1 MSRINLTLHQL
12 KVFMVVA
19 QQGGFTSAAEELS
32 SSQPGLTSAVR
43 QLEEELQV
51 RLFNRTTRRVEL
63 TSAGLELLPVAERLF
78 AELDLTV
85 QSLRDLGNVRRGLV
99 IVAALP
105 SLSATLLPQALA
117 LFRNQY
123 PDVRVQ
129 LRDGIA
135 SEIVEMVRAGHADFA
150 VGALGGAQHA
160 LKFTVVMRDRMHL
173 VCRAGHPLS
182 SLGEVPWRA
191 LIDYPFVAMNAGS
204 SVRYITDSAFAE
216 LGVVKVPEQEVSQ
229 LTTMFGLAKA
239 GLAVTAMPAA
249 VMRAFDVEGVVKL
262 PLVDPVVERE
272 LGFIVRR
279 GHLLSPAAEALMES
293 VRQVSE
299 TALVV

>member
-105 SLSATLLPQALA
+105 SLSATLMPQALA

-135 SEIVEMVRAGHADFA
+135 SEIIEMVRAGHADFA

-204 SVRYITDSAFAE
+204 SVRYITDRAFAE
-216 LGVVKVPEQEVSQ
+216 IGVVKTPEQEVSV